1 MATRPKNPEPRPQ
14 PRLYLMTP
22 PVEDAAAFASP
33 LTQALGAADVAAVL
47 LRLTEADER
56 TQINRIKAIASA
68 VQNQGAALL
77 IDGHRELVAR
87 SGADGAHITGIEN
100 FTDALET
107 LKPDWIVG
115 CGGLTNRHDAM
126 AAAEAGADY
135 VMFGEPDAAG
145 ARPGFDAILERV
157 TWWAEVFEAPC
168 VAFAASLDEIAPL
181 VSAGADFIAL
191 GSAADDWIWRDP
203 DKIAATLT
211 ACAPHLKLP
220 EVAS

>member
-22 PVEDAAAFASP
+22 PVGDAAAFAGP
-33 LTQALGAADVAAVL
+33 LASALGAADVAAVL
-47 LRLTEADER
+47 LRLASADER
-56 TQINRIKAIASA
+56 TQINRIKTIAGA
-68 VQNQGAALL
+68 VQSQDAALL
-77 IDGHRELVAR
+77 IDGHRDLVAR
-87 SGADGAHITGIEN
+87 SGADGAHATGIEE
-100 FTDALET
+100 FTEALEA
-107 LKPDWIVG
+107 LKPNWIVG

-135 VMFGEPDAAG
+135 VMFGEPDAGG
-145 ARPGFDAILERV
+145 ARPGFDAVIERV

-168 VAFAASLDEIAPL
+168 VAFAANRDEIAPL
-181 VSAGADFIAL
+181 VLAGADFIAV
-191 GSAADDWIWRDP
+191 GSATDDWIWRDP
-203 DKIAATLT
+203 DTIAATLA

>member
-14 PRLYLMTP
+14 PRIYLMTP
-22 PVEDAAAFASP
+22 PVEDAAAFAGP

-115 CGGLTNRHDAM
+115 CGGLAIRHDAM